1 MFHLSFLQVCSIIF
15 KTNTTEPMLFRFRH
29 ELWFD
34 FGFQVCVY
42 FSIYFLPCQLLFF
55 LYVTNSNI
63 PDFNLGKTLI
73 MIFVYY
79 VENNNRTEEIDTGI
93 ILHNKKDLKLIVRC
107 ICILLPFP
115 YFNHH
120 YHHFLC
126 IHSVFQCFNVF
137 NIF

>member
-1 MFHLSFLQVCSIIF
+1 MSCGLILVFKCVC
-15 KTNTTEPMLFRFRH
+15 T
-29 ELWFD
+29 
-34 FGFQVCVY
+34 FQ
-42 FSIYFLPCQLLFF
+42 FIFF
-55 LYVTNSNI
+55 LVSSCSFFMLPI
-63 PDFNLGKTLI
+63 PIYLTLTWEKTLI

-137 NIF
+137 NIFEYGDTFHRDPLLIPNFA